1 MSDSIDA
8 GAARPSLNQ
17 RVKGWPGW
25 LLLAAIAAT
34 LIAVGASRSQGP
46 SNNAERIDAIAKQ
59 LRCPV
64 CAGETVYESRVASA
78 MNIKAD
84 IARQVAAGTPDAQIK
99 SSIERAFPDSVL
111 VPDGKGVNALLWI
124 LPVIA
129 VVTGLGA
136 LAIVFRRW
144 KAEAIALGAPTDDDR
159 ALVAAALD
167 SNDEH
172 DREP

>member
-1 MSDSIDA
+1 MS
-8 GAARPSLNQ
+8 AAATTRTSLNS
-17 RVKGWPGW
+17 RLKHWPGW
-25 LLLAAIAAT
+25 LLLAAVAAA
-34 LIAVGASRSQGP
+34 LIAVGASRDHGP

-64 CAGETVYESRVASA
+64 CAGETVYESRVAA
-78 MNIKAD
+78 AQNIKAE
-84 IARQVAAGTPDAQIK
+84 IARQVAAGTPDGQIK
-99 SSIERAFPDSVL
+99 AQIERAFPDTVL
-111 VPDGKGVNALLWI
+111 VPDGHGVNALLWI

-144 KAEAIALGAPTDDDR
+144 KAEASALGTPTDDDR
-159 ALVAAALD
+159 AMVAAALD

>member
-1 MSDSIDA
+1 MS
-8 GAARPSLNQ
+8 AAATTRTSFNSRL
-17 RVKGWPGW
+17 KHWPGW
-25 LLLAAIAAT
+25 LLFAAVAAA
-34 LIAVGASRSQGP
+34 LIAIGASRSQGP

-78 MNIKAD
+78 VNIKAE
-84 IARQVAAGTPDAQIK
+84 IARQVAAGTPDVQIK
-99 SSIERAFPDSVL
+99 SAIERAFPDTVL

-129 VVTGLGA
+129 VVAGLGA

-144 KAEAIALGAPTDDDR
+144 KAETSAVGAPTDDDR

-167 SNDEH
+167 STDEH

>member
-1 MSDSIDA
+1 MNA
-8 GAARPSLNQ
+8 TAMQTSLNS
-17 RVKGWPGW
+17 RLKRWPGW
-25 LLLAAIAAT
+25 LLLGVAAAA
-34 LIAVGASRSQGP
+34 LLAIGASRSQGP

-64 CAGETVYESRVASA
+64 CAGETVYESRVAAA
-78 MNIKAD
+78 MNIKAE
-84 IARQVAAGTPDAQIK
+84 IARQVAAGTPDTQIK
-99 SSIERAFPDSVL
+99 SAIERAFPDSVL

-129 VVTGLGA
+129 VVAGLGA

-144 KAEAIALGAPTDDDR
+144 KADAFALGAPTDDDR

-167 SNDEH
+167 STDEH

>member
-1 MSDSIDA
+1 MSA
-8 GAARPSLNQ
+8 VAATRTSLNS
-17 RVKGWPGW
+17 RLKHWPGW
-25 LLLAAIAAT
+25 LLLAAVAAS
-34 LIAVGASRSQGP
+34 LIAIGASRSQGP

-64 CAGETVYESRVASA
+64 CAGETVYESRVAA
-78 MNIKAD
+78 AVNIKAE
-84 IARQVAAGTPDAQIK
+84 IARQVAAGTPDGQIK
-99 SSIERAFPDSVL
+99 SAIERAFPDTVL
-111 VPDGKGVNALLWI
+111 VPDGRGVNALLWS

-129 VVTGLGA
+129 VVAGLGA

-167 SNDEH
+167 STDEH